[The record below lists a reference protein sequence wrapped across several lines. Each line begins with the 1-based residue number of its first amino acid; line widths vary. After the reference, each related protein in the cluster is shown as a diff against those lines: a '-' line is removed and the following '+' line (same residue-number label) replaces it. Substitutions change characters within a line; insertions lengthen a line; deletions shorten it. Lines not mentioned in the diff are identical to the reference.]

1 LAFDAVKWSLSRHR
15 LGTTPP
21 LDQRSLGE
29 AGATLG
35 LRLAKRPQ
43 AASRYSPHGI
53 DFRLYTLRGRA
64 LGRPRCGHARRRFPL
79 PGMRGAA
86 HLTLCAITL
95 MAVLW
100 LSNKARP
107 GARRRVSRLS
117 LSAARF
123 IHRESPLT
131 LHSAVLDRSPSSR
144 VAGAVSGSLPGT
156 LGAAHLGD
164 DARYRRADLR
174 IW

>member
-1 LAFDAVKWSLSRHR
+1 
-15 LGTTPP
+15 
-21 LDQRSLGE
+21 
-29 AGATLG
+29 
-35 LRLAKRPQ
+35 
-43 AASRYSPHGI
+43 
-53 DFRLYTLRGRA
+53 
-64 LGRPRCGHARRRFPL
+64 
-79 PGMRGAA
+79 MRGAA

-164 DARYRRADLR
+164 DARYRRRFANLVERPWPRDIAYPSATSAALVFP
-174 IW
+174 